1 MIVMGCLIGLVCAGL
16 WYRQSRIDT
25 RRHSGAFIHDE
36 GPERWVVDF
45 TTNTLYYRYFWKVPH
60 HTDRDLSRDYE
71 LRTRRPWRG
80 TGVINIDLV
89 PLWEM
94 RLTNESWTRAKQE
107 ALAIL
112 ENPFGFL
119 KVTRRRTKR
128 VNASLGLKPE
138 WEPVPGWLIGVLNSR
153 REVFDRY
160 QGRCQD
166 GTYDNHPG
174 RVEDIESY
182 LTRKGNSCSSGFSSG
197 SKSPKSPRTRYIVS
211 HVDHR
216 TARKRLASPAR
227 AG

>member
-1 MIVMGCLIGLVCAGL
+1 MIVMGCTIGLILAGL
-16 WYRQSRIDT
+16 WYQQSRFDA

-71 LRTRRPWRG
+71 LRTRPPWRG
-80 TGVINIDLV
+80 SGVSIV
-89 PLWEM
+89 VAPLWEM
-94 RLTNESWTRAKQE
+94 RLTSESWTRAKQE

-112 ENPFGFL
+112 ENPSGFL
-119 KVTRRRTKR
+119 KVTRRRAKR
-128 VNASLGLKPE
+128 VNARLGLEPQ
-138 WEPVPGWLIGVLNSR
+138 WDPVPGWLIGVLNSR

-160 QGRCQD
+160 WGRCQD

-174 RVEDIESY
+174 RVEDIRSY
-182 LTRKGNSCSSGFSSG
+182 LTRKRPQCSSGFSSG

-211 HVDHR
+211 HVGR
-216 TARKRLASPAR
+216 RAARKRVASPAHV
-227 AG
+227 G